1 MNNILKKFT
10 RGNIKDTL
18 VDNAMYVIL
27 LGILIIVSFL
37 RPIFL
42 STNNLTNIMM
52 NASIRIIIALG
63 VSGAL
68 ITRGTDLSAGRIVG
82 VGAVIGG
89 TLLQR
94 PDYAAKF
101 FPALGDMPVV
111 GVLLLAVTVTALLGL
126 INGLVISFLHV
137 PPFIAT
143 LGMQSIVYGL
153 SLIYTKS
160 QPIGGLKQS
169 YTYLASGR
177 LNMVVA
183 QVPIL
188 ILIALVMIAI
198 MWFLLNQTKFGKYIY
213 AIGGNEAAA
222 EVAGVNIVW
231 TKIRVYVMAGL
242 FYGLAGF
249 LLAAKSGGAT
259 ANYGIGYELEAIAA
273 CTIGGVSTAGGVGT
287 VQGIVSGVLIFEM
300 LKTSLQF
307 LGVTPD
313 LQYVAI
319 GTVIVMAVAID
330 IRKYLAKK

>member
-1 MNNILKKFT
+1 MNKFLNNLKGK
-10 RGNIKDTL
+10 NLKNTL
-18 VDNAMYVIL
+18 VDNAMYLIL
-27 LGILIIVSFL
+27 LSILILVSIVQPL
-37 RPIFL
+37 FL
-42 STNNLTNIMM
+42 STNNLTNILM
-52 NASIRIIIALG
+52 NSSIRILIALG

-111 GVLLLAVTVTALLGL
+111 GILLLAVTITAIIGL
-126 INGLVISFLHV
+126 VNGLVISYLHV

-143 LGMQSIVYGL
+143 LGMQSILYGL

-160 QPIGGLKQS
+160 QPIGGLKDD
-169 YTYLASGR
+169 YTYLATGR
-177 LNMVVA
+177 ILNI
-183 QVPIL
+183 PIL
-188 ILIALVMIAI
+188 ILIAIVMIAV
-198 MWFLLNQTKFGKYIY
+198 MWFLLNMTKFGKYIY
-213 AIGGNEAAA
+213 AIGGNESAA
-222 EVAGVNIVW
+222 EVAGVNIKW
-231 TKIRVYVMAGL
+231 TKIRVYILAGL

-273 CTIGGVSTAGGVGT
+273 CTIGGVSTAGGVGKI
-287 VQGIVSGVLIFEM
+287 QGIVSGVLVFEM

-307 LGVTPD
+307 LRVPSD

-319 GTVIVMAVAID
+319 GTVIVIAVAID

>member
-1 MNNILKKFT
+1 MNLINKFMNNQDLKTKA
-10 RGNIKDTL
+10 I
-18 VDNAMYVIL
+18 DNAMYLIL
-27 LGILIIVSFL
+27 LTILIVVSFL

-42 STNNLTNIMM
+42 SGNNLTNILM

-101 FPALGDMPVV
+101 FPQLGDMPVV
-111 GVLLLAVTVTALLGL
+111 AILLLAITVTALLGL
-126 INGLVISFLHV
+126 INGLVIAFLHV

-153 SLIYTKS
+153 SLIYTRS
-160 QPIGGLKQS
+160 QPIGGLKTD

-177 LNMVVA
+177 LFGI
-183 QVPIL
+183 PIL
-188 ILIALVMIAI
+188 IIISSVMILL
-198 MWFLLNQTKFGKYIY
+198 MWFFLNQTKFGKYIY

-231 TKIRVYVMAGL
+231 TLIRVYVMAGI

-319 GTVIVMAVAID
+319 GTVIVLAVAID
-330 IRKYLAKK
+330 IRKYINKK

>member
-1 MNNILKKFT
+1 MNKILAQFT
-10 RGNIKDTL
+10 SKNIKNTL
-18 VDNAMYVIL
+18 LDNAMYVIL
-27 LGILIIVSFL
+27 FSILVIVSFL

-42 STNNLTNIMM
+42 STNNLTNILM
-52 NASIRIIIALG
+52 NSSIRIIIALG

-101 FPALGDMPVV
+101 FPQLGDMPVW
-111 GVLLLAVTVTALLGL
+111 GIFLLAIFVTGLLGL
-126 INGLVISFLHV
+126 INGLVISYLRV

-160 QPIGGLKQS
+160 QPIGGLKTD
-169 YTYLASGR
+169 YTNLASGR
-177 LNMVVA
+177 LVNI
-183 QVPIL
+183 PIL
-188 ILIALVMIAI
+188 IIIAATMIAI
-198 MWFLLNQTKFGKYIY
+198 MWFILNMTKFGKYIY

-222 EVAGVNIVW
+222 EVAGVSVTW
-231 TKIRVYVMAGL
+231 TKIRVYLMAGL

-313 LQYVAI
+313 LQYIAI

-330 IRKYLAKK
+330 IRKYLSKK

>member
-1 MNNILKKFT
+1 MNLINKFMNNHDLKTKA
-10 RGNIKDTL
+10 I
-18 VDNAMYVIL
+18 DNAMYLIL
-27 LGILIIVSFL
+27 LTILIVVSFL

-42 STNNLTNIMM
+42 SANNLTNILM

-101 FPALGDMPVV
+101 FPQLGDMPVV
-111 GVLLLAVTVTALLGL
+111 AILLLAITVTALLGL
-126 INGLVISFLHV
+126 INGLVIAFLHV

-153 SLIYTKS
+153 SLIYTRS
-160 QPIGGLKQS
+160 QPIGGLKTD

-177 LNMVVA
+177 LFGI
-183 QVPIL
+183 PIL
-188 ILIALVMIAI
+188 IIISSVMILL
-198 MWFLLNQTKFGKYIY
+198 MWFFLNQTKFGKYIY

-231 TKIRVYVMAGL
+231 TLIRVYVMAGI

-319 GTVIVMAVAID
+319 GTVIVLAVAID
-330 IRKYLAKK
+330 IRKYINKK

>member
-1 MNNILKKFT
+1 MVNYLKQFKKEKL
-10 RGNIKDTL
+10 KDTL

-27 LGILIIVSFL
+27 LTILVVVSYL
-37 RPIFL
+37 RPVFL
-42 STNNLTNIMM
+42 SPNNITNILM
-52 NASIRIIIALG
+52 NSSIRIIIALG

-101 FPALGDMPVV
+101 FPALGDMPVL
-111 GVLLLAVTVTALLGL
+111 GIFLLAILVTALLGL

-160 QPIGGLKQS
+160 QPIGGLKQE
-169 YTYLASGR
+169 YTNLASGR
-177 LNMVVA
+177 IGGI
-183 QVPIL
+183 PIL
-188 ILIALVMIAI
+188 IIIALFAI
-198 MWFLLNQTKFGKYIY
+198 VLMWFLLNQTKFGKYIY

-231 TKIRVYVMAGL
+231 TKIRVYVLAGL

>member
-1 MNNILKKFT
+1 MNKILAQFSSK
-10 RGNIKDTL
+10 NIKNTL
-18 VDNAMYVIL
+18 LDNAMYVIL
-27 LGILIIVSFL
+27 FSILVIVSFL

-42 STNNLTNIMM
+42 SPNNLTNILM
-52 NASIRIIIALG
+52 NSSIRIIIALG

-101 FPALGDMPVV
+101 FPQLGEMPVW
-111 GVLLLAVTVTALLGL
+111 GIFLLAIFVTGLLGL
-126 INGLVISFLHV
+126 VNGLVISYLRV

-160 QPIGGLKQS
+160 QPIGGLKTD
-169 YTYLASGR
+169 YTNLASGR
-177 LNMVVA
+177 LVNI
-183 QVPIL
+183 PIL
-188 ILIALVMIAI
+188 IIIAATMIAI
-198 MWFLLNQTKFGKYIY
+198 MWFILNMTKFGKYIY

-222 EVAGVNIVW
+222 EVAGVSVTW
-231 TKIRVYVMAGL
+231 TKIRVYLMAGL

-313 LQYVAI
+313 LQYIAI

-330 IRKYLAKK
+330 IRKYLSKK

>member
-1 MNNILKKFT
+1 MKKFMVQFQRENLKNT
-10 RGNIKDTL
+10 M
-18 VDNAMYVIL
+18 VDNAMYLIL
-27 LGILIIVSFL
+27 LSILVMVSIAKPL
-37 RPIFL
+37 FL
-42 STNNLTNIMM
+42 SANNLTNILM
-52 NASIRIIIALG
+52 NSSIRIIIALG

-101 FPALGDMPVV
+101 FPQLGDMPVW
-111 GVLLLAVTVTALLGL
+111 GILLLAIFITALIGL
-126 INGLVISFLHV
+126 VNGLVISYLHV

-143 LGMQSIVYGL
+143 LGMQSILYGL

-160 QPIGGLKQS
+160 QPIGGLKDS
-169 YTYLASGR
+169 YTYLATGR
-177 LNMVVA
+177 ILN
-183 QVPIL
+183 VPIL
-188 ILIALVMIAI
+188 ILIAVAMIAL
-198 MWFLLNQTKFGKYIY
+198 MWFLLNMTKFGKYIY
-213 AIGGNEAAA
+213 AIGGNESAA
-222 EVAGVNIVW
+222 EVAGVNLKW
-231 TKIRVYVMAGL
+231 TKIRVYILAGL

-273 CTIGGVSTAGGVGT
+273 CTIGGVSTAGGVGKI
-287 VQGIVSGVLIFEM
+287 QGIVSGVLVFEM

-307 LGVTPD
+307 LRVPSD

-319 GTVIVMAVAID
+319 GTVIVIAVAID

>member
-1 MNNILKKFT
+1 MNLINKFMNNQDLKTKL
-10 RGNIKDTL
+10 I
-18 VDNAMYVIL
+18 DNAMYLIL
-27 LGILIIVSFL
+27 LTILVVVSFL

-42 STNNLTNIMM
+42 STNNLTNILM

-101 FPALGDMPVV
+101 FPQLGDMPVV
-111 GVLLLAVTVTALLGL
+111 AILLLAITVTALLGL
-126 INGLVISFLHV
+126 INGLVIAFLHV

-153 SLIYTKS
+153 SLIYTRS
-160 QPIGGLKQS
+160 QPIGGLKTD

-177 LNMVVA
+177 IFGI
-183 QVPIL
+183 PIL
-188 ILIALVMIAI
+188 IIISTIMIAI

-231 TKIRVYVMAGL
+231 TLIRVYVMAGI

-319 GTVIVMAVAID
+319 GSVIVLAVAID
-330 IRKYLAKK
+330 IRKYISKK

>member
-1 MNNILKKFT
+1 MVNYLKQFKKEKL
-10 RGNIKDTL
+10 KDTL

-27 LGILIIVSFL
+27 LTILVVVSYL
-37 RPIFL
+37 RPVFL
-42 STNNLTNIMM
+42 SPNNLTNILM
-52 NASIRIIIALG
+52 NSSIRIIIALG

-101 FPALGDMPVV
+101 FPALGDMPVL
-111 GVLLLAVTVTALLGL
+111 GIFLLAILVTALLGL

-160 QPIGGLKQS
+160 QPIGGLKQE
-169 YTYLASGR
+169 YTNLASGR
-177 LNMVVA
+177 IGGI
-183 QVPIL
+183 PIL
-188 ILIALVMIAI
+188 IIIALFAI
-198 MWFLLNQTKFGKYIY
+198 VLMWFLLNQTKFGKYIY

-231 TKIRVYVMAGL
+231 TKIRVYVLAGL

-330 IRKYLAKK
+330 IRKYLVKK

>member
-1 MNNILKKFT
+1 MKKFMVQFQ
-10 RGNIKDTL
+10 RENIKNTM
-18 VDNAMYVIL
+18 VDNAMYLIL
-27 LGILIIVSFL
+27 LSILVMVSIAKPL
-37 RPIFL
+37 FL
-42 STNNLTNIMM
+42 STNNLTNILM
-52 NASIRIIIALG
+52 NSSIRIIIALG

-101 FPALGDMPVV
+101 FPQLGDMPVV
-111 GVLLLAVTVTALLGL
+111 GILLLAILITGL
-126 INGLVISFLHV
+126 IGLVNGLVISYLHV

-143 LGMQSIVYGL
+143 LGMQSILYGL

-160 QPIGGLKQS
+160 QPIGGLKDD
-169 YTYLASGR
+169 YTYLATGR
-177 LNMVVA
+177 VLNI
-183 QVPIL
+183 PIL
-188 ILIALVMIAI
+188 IIIAVAMIAL
-198 MWFLLNQTKFGKYIY
+198 MWFLLNMTKFGKYIY
-213 AIGGNEAAA
+213 AIGGNESAA
-222 EVAGVNIVW
+222 EVAGVNLKW
-231 TKIRVYVMAGL
+231 TKIRVYILAGL

-273 CTIGGVSTAGGVGT
+273 CTIGGVSTAGGVGKI
-287 VQGIVSGVLIFEM
+287 QGIVSGVLVFEM

-307 LGVTPD
+307 LRVPSD

-319 GTVIVMAVAID
+319 GTVIVIAVAID

>member
-1 MNNILKKFT
+1 MNLINKFMNNQDLKTKL
-10 RGNIKDTL
+10 I
-18 VDNAMYVIL
+18 DNAMYLIL
-27 LGILIIVSFL
+27 LTILVVVSFL

-42 STNNLTNIMM
+42 STNNLTNILM

-63 VSGAL
+63 VSGPL

-101 FPALGDMPVV
+101 FPQLGDMPVV
-111 GVLLLAVTVTALLGL
+111 AILLLAITVTALLGL
-126 INGLVISFLHV
+126 INGLVIAFLHV

-153 SLIYTKS
+153 SLIYTRS
-160 QPIGGLKQS
+160 QPIGGLKTD

-177 LNMVVA
+177 IFGI
-183 QVPIL
+183 PIL
-188 ILIALVMIAI
+188 IIISTIMIAI

-231 TKIRVYVMAGL
+231 TLIRVYVMAGI

-319 GTVIVMAVAID
+319 GSVIVLAVAID
-330 IRKYLAKK
+330 IRKYISKK

>member
-27 LGILIIVSFL
+27 LGILVIVSFL

-42 STNNLTNIMM
+42 SPNNLTNIMM

-94 PDYAAKF
+94 PDYAVRF
-101 FPALGDMPVV
+101 FPQLGDMPVV
-111 GVLLLAVTVTALLGL
+111 GILLLAVTVTALLGL
-126 INGLVISFLHV
+126 VNGLVISFLHV

-188 ILIALVMIAI
+188 ILIAVVMIAI

-231 TKIRVYVMAGL
+231 TKIRVYVMAGI

-319 GTVIVMAVAID
+319 GSVIVMAVAID

>member
-10 RGNIKDTL
+10 RGNIKYTL

-27 LGILIIVSFL
+27 LGILVIVSFL

-42 STNNLTNIMM
+42 SPNNLTNIMM

-94 PDYAAKF
+94 PDYAVRF
-101 FPALGDMPVV
+101 FPQLGDMPVV
-111 GVLLLAVTVTALLGL
+111 GILLLAVTVTALLGL
-126 INGLVISFLHV
+126 VNGLVISFLHV

-188 ILIALVMIAI
+188 ILIAVVMIAI

-231 TKIRVYVMAGL
+231 TKIRVYVMAGI

-319 GTVIVMAVAID
+319 GSVIVMAVAID

>member
-1 MNNILKKFT
+1 MKKFLNNFK
-10 RGNIKDTL
+10 GPNLKNTL
-18 VDNAMYVIL
+18 VDNAMYLIL
-27 LGILIIVSFL
+27 LSILVMVSIVQPL
-37 RPIFL
+37 FL
-42 STNNLTNIMM
+42 STNNLTNILM
-52 NASIRIIIALG
+52 NSSIRILIALG

-111 GVLLLAVTVTALLGL
+111 GILLLAVTITAIIGL
-126 INGLVISFLHV
+126 VNGLVISYLHV

-143 LGMQSIVYGL
+143 LGMQSILYGL
-153 SLIYTKS
+153 ALIYTKS
-160 QPIGGLKQS
+160 QPIGGLKDD
-169 YTYLASGR
+169 YTYLATGR
-177 LNMVVA
+177 ILNI
-183 QVPIL
+183 PIL
-188 ILIALVMIAI
+188 ILIAIAMIGV
-198 MWFLLNQTKFGKYIY
+198 MWFLLNMTKFGKYIY
-213 AIGGNEAAA
+213 AIGGNESAA
-222 EVAGVNIVW
+222 EVAGVNIKW
-231 TKIRVYVMAGL
+231 TKIRVYILAGL

-273 CTIGGVSTAGGVGT
+273 CTIGGVSTAGGVGKI
-287 VQGIVSGVLIFEM
+287 QGIVSGVLVFEM

-307 LGVTPD
+307 LRVPSD

-319 GTVIVMAVAID
+319 GTVIVIAVAID

>member
-1 MNNILKKFT
+1 MTLLNKFLNNQDLKTKA
-10 RGNIKDTL
+10 I
-18 VDNAMYVIL
+18 DNAMYLIL
-27 LGILIIVSFL
+27 LTILVVVSFL
-37 RPIFL
+37 RPVFL
-42 STNNLTNIMM
+42 SPNNLTNILM

-101 FPALGDMPVV
+101 FPALGDMPVLAI
-111 GVLLLAVTVTALLGL
+111 LLLAITVTALLGL
-126 INGLVISFLHV
+126 INGLVIAFLHV

-153 SLIYTKS
+153 SLIYTRS
-160 QPIGGLKQS
+160 EPIGGLKS
-169 YTYLASGR
+169 EYTYLASGKFFGIP
-177 LNMVVA
+177 L
-183 QVPIL
+183 L
-188 ILIALVMIAI
+188 IIISSIMIAI

-231 TKIRVYVMAGL
+231 TLIRVYVMAGI

-319 GTVIVMAVAID
+319 GTVIVLAVAID
-330 IRKYLAKK
+330 IRKYINKK

>member
-1 MNNILKKFT
+1 MNLINKFMNNQDLKTKL
-10 RGNIKDTL
+10 I
-18 VDNAMYVIL
+18 DNAMYLIL
-27 LGILIIVSFL
+27 LTILVVVSFL

-42 STNNLTNIMM
+42 STNNLTNILM

-68 ITRGTDLSAGRIVG
+68 IPRGTDLSAGRIVG

-101 FPALGDMPVV
+101 FPQLGDMPVIAI
-111 GVLLLAVTVTALLGL
+111 LLLAVLVTALLGL
-126 INGLVISFLHV
+126 VNGLVIAFLHV

-153 SLIYTKS
+153 SLIYTRS
-160 QPIGGLKQS
+160 QPIGGLKTE

-177 LNMVVA
+177 IFGI
-183 QVPIL
+183 PIL
-188 ILIALVMIAI
+188 IIISTVMIFI

-231 TKIRVYVMAGL
+231 TLIRVYVMAGI

-319 GTVIVMAVAID
+319 GSVIVLAVAID
-330 IRKYLAKK
+330 IRKYISKK

>member
-1 MNNILKKFT
+1 MNKVLNFIKKSD
-10 RGNIKDTL
+10 IKTTL
-18 VDNAMYVIL
+18 IDNAMYVIL
-27 LGILIIVSFL
+27 LTILVVVSIL
-37 RPIFL
+37 RPVFL
-42 STNNLTNIMM
+42 SPNNLTNIMM

-101 FPALGDMPVV
+101 FPQLGDMPVV
-111 GVLLLAVTVTALLGL
+111 GILLLALTVTALLGL

-160 QPIGGLKQS
+160 QPIGGLKTD

-177 LNMVVA
+177 IGP
-183 QVPIL
+183 VPIL
-188 ILIALVMIAI
+188 IIIALVMMAI

-222 EVAGVNIVW
+222 EVAGVNVIW
-231 TKIRVYVMAGL
+231 TKIRVYVLAGL

-330 IRKYLAKK
+330 IRKYLTKK

>member
-1 MNNILKKFT
+1 MKKFMVQFQ
-10 RGNIKDTL
+10 RENIKNTM
-18 VDNAMYVIL
+18 VDNAMYLIL
-27 LGILIIVSFL
+27 LSILVMVSIAKPL
-37 RPIFL
+37 FL
-42 STNNLTNIMM
+42 STNNLTNILM
-52 NASIRIIIALG
+52 NSSIRIIIALG

-101 FPALGDMPVV
+101 FPQLGDMPVV
-111 GVLLLAVTVTALLGL
+111 GILLLAILITGL
-126 INGLVISFLHV
+126 IGLVNGLVISYLHV

-143 LGMQSIVYGL
+143 LGMQSILYGL

-160 QPIGGLKQS
+160 QPIGGLKDS
-169 YTYLASGR
+169 YTYLATGR
-177 LNMVVA
+177 VLN
-183 QVPIL
+183 VPIL
-188 ILIALVMIAI
+188 IIIAIAMIAL
-198 MWFLLNQTKFGKYIY
+198 MWFLLNMTKFGKYIY
-213 AIGGNEAAA
+213 AIGGNESAA
-222 EVAGVNIVW
+222 EVAGVNLKW
-231 TKIRVYVMAGL
+231 TKIRVYILAGL

-273 CTIGGVSTAGGVGT
+273 CTIGGVSTAGGVGKI
-287 VQGIVSGVLIFEM
+287 QGIVSGVLVFEM

-307 LGVTPD
+307 LRVPSD

-319 GTVIVMAVAID
+319 GTVIVIAVAID

>member
-1 MNNILKKFT
+1 MVNYLKQFKKEKL
-10 RGNIKDTL
+10 KDTL

-27 LGILIIVSFL
+27 LTILVVVSYL
-37 RPIFL
+37 RPVFL
-42 STNNLTNIMM
+42 SPNNLTNILM
-52 NASIRIIIALG
+52 NSSIRIIIALG

-101 FPALGDMPVV
+101 FPALGDMPVL
-111 GVLLLAVTVTALLGL
+111 GIFLLAILVTALLGL

-160 QPIGGLKQS
+160 QPIGGLKQE
-169 YTYLASGR
+169 YTNLASGR
-177 LNMVVA
+177 IGGI
-183 QVPIL
+183 PIL
-188 ILIALVMIAI
+188 IIIALFAI
-198 MWFLLNQTKFGKYIY
+198 VLMWFLLNQTKFGKYIY

-231 TKIRVYVMAGL
+231 TKIRVYVLAGL

>member
-1 MNNILKKFT
+1 MNLVNKFLKNEDLKT
-10 RGNIKDTL
+10 KLI
-18 VDNAMYVIL
+18 DNAMYLIL
-27 LGILIIVSFL
+27 LTILVVVSFL

-42 STNNLTNIMM
+42 SPNNLTNILM

-101 FPALGDMPVV
+101 FPQLGDMPVF
-111 GVLLLAVTVTALLGL
+111 GILLLAMTVTALFGL
-126 INGLVISFLHV
+126 INGLVVAFLHV

-143 LGMQSIVYGL
+143 LGMQSIVYGI
-153 SLIYTKS
+153 SLIYTRS
-160 QPIGGLKQS
+160 QPIGGLKTD
-169 YTYLASGR
+169 YTYLASGK
-177 LNMVVA
+177 LFGI
-183 QVPIL
+183 PIL
-188 ILIALVMIAI
+188 ILISLTMIAI

-222 EVAGVNIVW
+222 EVAGVNIPW
-231 TKIRVYVMAGL
+231 TLIRVYVLAGI

-249 LLAAKSGGAT
+249 LMAAKSGGAT

-319 GTVIVMAVAID
+319 GSVIVLAVAID
-330 IRKYLAKK
+330 IRKYISKK

>member
-1 MNNILKKFT
+1 MN
-10 RGNIKDTL
+10 
-18 VDNAMYVIL
+18 
-27 LGILIIVSFL
+27 S
-37 RPIFL
+37 
-42 STNNLTNIMM
+42 
-52 NASIRIIIALG
+52 SIRIIIALG

-101 FPALGDMPVV
+101 FPQLGEMPVW
-111 GVLLLAVTVTALLGL
+111 GIFLLAIFVTGLLGL
-126 INGLVISFLHV
+126 VNGLVISYLRV

-160 QPIGGLKQS
+160 QPIGGLKTD
-169 YTYLASGR
+169 YTNLASGR
-177 LNMVVA
+177 LVNI
-183 QVPIL
+183 PIL
-188 ILIALVMIAI
+188 IIIAATMIAI
-198 MWFLLNQTKFGKYIY
+198 MWFILNMTKFGKYIY

-222 EVAGVNIVW
+222 EVAGVSVTW
-231 TKIRVYVMAGL
+231 TKIRVYLMAGL

-313 LQYVAI
+313 LQYIAI

-330 IRKYLAKK
+330 IRKYLSKK

>member
-1 MNNILKKFT
+1 MVNYLKQFKKEKL
-10 RGNIKDTL
+10 KDTL

-27 LGILIIVSFL
+27 LTILVVVSYL
-37 RPIFL
+37 RPVFL
-42 STNNLTNIMM
+42 SKNNLTNILM
-52 NASIRIIIALG
+52 NSSIRIIIALG

-101 FPALGDMPVV
+101 FPALGDMPVL
-111 GVLLLAVTVTALLGL
+111 GIFLLAILVTALLGL

-160 QPIGGLKQS
+160 QPIGGLKQE
-169 YTYLASGR
+169 YTNLASGR
-177 LNMVVA
+177 IGGI
-183 QVPIL
+183 PIL
-188 ILIALVMIAI
+188 IIIALFAI
-198 MWFLLNQTKFGKYIY
+198 VLMWFLLNQTKFGKYIY

-231 TKIRVYVMAGL
+231 TKIRVYVLAGL

>member
-1 MNNILKKFT
+1 MKKFMVQFQ
-10 RGNIKDTL
+10 RENIKNTM
-18 VDNAMYVIL
+18 VDNAMYLIL
-27 LGILIIVSFL
+27 LSILVMVSIAKPL
-37 RPIFL
+37 FL
-42 STNNLTNIMM
+42 STNNLTNILM
-52 NASIRIIIALG
+52 NSSIRIIIALG

-101 FPALGDMPVV
+101 FPQLGDMPVV
-111 GVLLLAVTVTALLGL
+111 GILLLAVLITGL
-126 INGLVISFLHV
+126 IGLVNGLVISYLHV

-143 LGMQSIVYGL
+143 LGMQSILYGL

-160 QPIGGLKQS
+160 QPIGGLKDS
-169 YTYLASGR
+169 YTYLATGR
-177 LNMVVA
+177 VLN
-183 QVPIL
+183 VPIL
-188 ILIALVMIAI
+188 IIIAIAMIAL
-198 MWFLLNQTKFGKYIY
+198 MWFLLNMTKFGKYIY
-213 AIGGNEAAA
+213 AIGGNESAA
-222 EVAGVNIVW
+222 EVAGVNLKW
-231 TKIRVYVMAGL
+231 TKIRVYILAGL

-273 CTIGGVSTAGGVGT
+273 CTIGGVSTAGGVGKI
-287 VQGIVSGVLIFEM
+287 QGIVSGVLVFEM

-307 LGVTPD
+307 LRVPSD

-319 GTVIVMAVAID
+319 GTVIVIAVAID

>member
-1 MNNILKKFT
+1 MNLINKFMNNQDLKTKA
-10 RGNIKDTL
+10 I
-18 VDNAMYVIL
+18 DNAMYLIL
-27 LGILIIVSFL
+27 LTILIVVSFL

-42 STNNLTNIMM
+42 SANNLTNILM

-101 FPALGDMPVV
+101 FPQLGDMPVV
-111 GVLLLAVTVTALLGL
+111 AILLLAITVTALLGL
-126 INGLVISFLHV
+126 INGLVIAFLHV

-153 SLIYTKS
+153 SLIYTRS
-160 QPIGGLKQS
+160 QPIGGLKTD

-177 LNMVVA
+177 LFGI
-183 QVPIL
+183 PIL
-188 ILIALVMIAI
+188 IIISSVMILL
-198 MWFLLNQTKFGKYIY
+198 MWFFLNQTKFGKYIY

-231 TKIRVYVMAGL
+231 TLIRVYVMAGI

-319 GTVIVMAVAID
+319 GTVIVLAVAID
-330 IRKYLAKK
+330 IRKYINKK